1 MHPQRAQPSL
11 ALASLSLCVLLSSA
25 GASIANVGLP
35 AVAQAFG
42 ASFRQVQW
50 VVLAYLL
57 AVTAL
62 VVGAGRLG
70 DALGRRRLLLAGIAL
85 FTLACVL
92 CGAAPSLSALVAARA
107 VQGAGAALMMALTLA
122 LVADTIPK
130 ESAGGAMGL
139 LGTLSAIGTA
149 LGPAIGGMLVEGF
162 GWRAV
167 FHAGAPLG
175 CVTLAF
181 AWRFLPPDSGAAGAA
196 GGGAFDALRDRS
208 LRAAFTMG
216 ALVAAVMMATLVVG
230 PFYLAGALGLDA
242 ARMGLAMACGPLVSA
257 LGGVPAGRLADRFGQ
272 RPMARW
278 GLGCMAAGCALL
290 ASLPSSLGVPGYL
303 VPLATLTWGY
313 ALFQAAN
320 NSAMMAGA
328 APQQRG
334 TVSGLIGLSR
344 NLGLVGG
351 ASLMGGVYGL
361 GSDSASGLRLT
372 FAVAL
377 AAVGAA
383 LWIACYRGKLYRT
396 V

>member
-1 MHPQRAQPSL
+1 MQAPRTRPSL

-42 ASFRQVQW
+42 ASFQQVQW

-70 DALGRRRLLLAGIAL
+70 DRLGRRRLLLAGIAI
-85 FTLACVL
+85 FTVACAL
-92 CGAAPSLSALVAARA
+92 CGAAPSLETLVAARA
-107 VQGAGAALMMALTLA
+107 LQGAGAALMMSLTVA
-122 LVADTIPK
+122 LVADTVAK
-130 ESAGGAMGL
+130 DASGGAMGL
-139 LGTLSAIGTA
+139 LGTMSAIGTA
-149 LGPAIGGMLVEGF
+149 LGPVIGGVLVAGS

-167 FHAGAPLG
+167 FYAGVPLG
-175 CVTLAF
+175 CFTLAF
-181 AWRFLPPDSGAAGAA
+181 AWRFLPRDAGTAPAAR
-196 GGGAFDALRDRS
+196 GGAFDALRDRVLLS
-208 LRAAFTMG
+208 GFSMG
-216 ALVAAVMMATLVVG
+216 ALVTAVMMATLVVG
-230 PFYLAGALGLDA
+230 PFYLSGALGLDA
-242 ARMGLAMACGPLVSA
+242 GRMGLAMACGPLVSA

-272 RPMARW
+272 QAMVRW
-278 GLGCMAAGCALL
+278 GLACMAAGCTLL
-290 ASLPSSLGVPGYL
+290 ATLPSSLGLLGYIA
-303 VPLATLTWGY
+303 PLAILTWGY
-313 ALFQAAN
+313 ALFQSAN
-320 NSAMMAGA
+320 NSAMIARA

-334 TVSGLIGLSR
+334 LVSGLIGLSR

-351 ASLMGGVYGL
+351 ASLMDGVYAL
-361 GSDSASGLRLT
+361 GSDSAAGLRLT